1 MQIVFD
7 TKVAAE
13 LRERY
18 TVLELETFHVQGTD
32 LTAYCVV
39 PAEKLVF
46 MDLSKLEEQKE
57 NHAGF
62 LTALQNKQWD
72 LIIKCYDTVRGQFGG
87 ELDSFYSEIVSRAN
101 LNLEDK
107 HDV

>member
-7 TKVAAE
+7 TTIAAE

-18 TVLELETFHVQGTD
+18 TVLELETFHVQDTD

-39 PAEKLVF
+39 PVEKLAF
-46 MDLSKLEEQKE
+46 MDLSNLEDQKA
-57 NHAGF
+57 NHNVF
-62 LTALQNKQWD
+62 LNALRNSQWD
-72 LIIKCYDTVRGQFGG
+72 SIIAYYDIMRGSFGG

-101 LNLEDK
+101 LNLGDK